1 MVFVSKPTKMQS
13 QYICEFIRG
22 NIILIN
28 LIRKFSKIS
37 AKWAKLKMILIL
49 RMTDYKLVETSI
61 KNQNVIRDRS
71 LYCYFVFS

>member
-13 QYICEFIRG
+13 QYTCEFIRG

-49 RMTDYKLVETSI
+49 RMTTNWSKRRLKI
-61 KNQNVIRDRS
+61 KMLFAIGVYTVI
-71 LYCYFVFS
+71 L